1 MTIDDYIAILFGVTF
16 VSIFLA
22 LFFFIK
28 YCIAR
33 SKYLQRTDE
42 YINLYSILAADKKGI
57 SEITK
62 NEEDYI

>member
-1 MTIDDYIAILFGVTF
+1 MTIDDYISILFGVTF
-16 VSIFLA
+16 VSLFLA

-42 YINLYSILAADKKGI
+42 CINLYYILAAEKTGVPD
-57 SEITK
+57 ITE